1 MVTTGTMILLV
12 RSESAGPRGRQPQIR
27 VLRCHGGRR
36 TDLRGRL
43 PRTPRVSARRRAR
56 RERFPTCGHPGPMSS
71 GTQRPPL
78 TGTCRPRRAP
88 RIDKRVPAGRSLEHT
103 LSRKQPGR
111 SWLRLQHDGGRA
123 GPVSVENHPVA
134 GYEPQACGV
143 DLSRPTLAAQ
153 LTYDLDDAMKP
164 PARSGLACAQLTAGG
179 IEWIAAAAKL
189 LSNELGYLPARDHA

>member
-56 RERFPTCGHPGPMSS
+56 RERFPTCGHPGP
-71 GTQRPPL
+71 
-78 TGTCRPRRAP
+78 
-88 RIDKRVPAGRSLEHT
+88 
-103 LSRKQPGR
+103 
-111 SWLRLQHDGGRA
+111 
-123 GPVSVENHPVA
+123 VSVENHPVA

-164 PARSGLACAQLTAGG
+164 PARSGLACAQLAAGR